1 MGNKIGKEKWV
12 IIKNII
18 VALFVI
24 AFFVAVLILSYS
36 MNYNEKRDSIILRGE
51 MSAIEAADQID
62 KYLSTNIDSIKLS
75 AYTLD
80 GMIIDNKSD
89 EEIQDF
95 LVGQST
101 AIKSA
106 VI

>member
-36 MNYNEKRDSIILRGE
+36 MNYNEKRDSIISRGE